1 MNRIYEYDNSCLLI
15 ARTLPGNMTYG
26 YTYDAYGN
34 LTGVNGAG
42 GAVQWSLA
50 DYTGRRTVSNTILN
64 GYYNL
69 ADMKKA
75 GRRYDTSFKAVIAIL
90 I

>member
-1 MNRIYEYDNSCLLI
+1 MSNGTNITRHRYYTYNANGQLTG
-15 ARTLPGNMTYG
+15 RTLPGNMTYG

-50 DYTGRRTVSNTILN
+50 EYTGRRTVSNTVQN
-64 GYYNL
+64 GYYYYHN
-69 ADMKKA
+69 A
-75 GRRYDTSFKAVIAIL
+75 
-90 I
+90 

>member
-1 MNRIYEYDNSCLLI
+1 MYNGTDITRHRNYTYNGIGQLTG
-15 ARTLPGNMTYG
+15 RTLPGNMTYG

-50 DYTGRRTVSNTILN
+50 EYTGRRTVSNTVQN
-64 GYYNL
+64 GYYYYHN
-69 ADMKKA
+69 A
-75 GRRYDTSFKAVIAIL
+75 
-90 I
+90 